1 MRVLRGT
8 LVVVICGAAWPTP
21 APGAAAPDNVVRLD
35 EVRAVE
41 LALEN
46 TLAIKLSLLRR
57 DTDRFNF
64 RVARQQFVPRLSLAT
79 AAARRRIETHPTGA
93 PLKQEGI
100 ETFDVGPSA
109 SWRLPTG
116 GQFTYNWSNR
126 LTVRETTLD
135 HAGTGI
141 DPAWDLGWTITF
153 AQPLLRGAGWR
164 VGTANYRQARLTD
177 RLSQLA
183 LRGAVGS
190 AIVDVLTSLRRYLQA
205 RETQSIVERSVRRG
219 RQLLEISRD
228 LQTTG
233 RISRSQVTQAESDL
247 AAREVSL
254 LAATNA
260 ADSARLRLAR
270 LLDFPADTQFEVEVP
285 ATIEPVRA
293 NLDDALNIAWRE
305 RPDWAASLVAQEAL
319 ELGVD
324 VARNA
329 LLWDLR
335 LTASHG
341 RASLDR
347 DTASYPRAYGGLA
360 RPDLEQNFIGLVLDV
375 PVWDGYA
382 RRAALVAARN
392 NLRQR
397 DLTHAELRLAIE
409 SEVIDQHRNL
419 EYAWR
424 ALELARSS
432 RVLAERALADE
443 SVRLSSGLTSTLNV
457 TRLEDALV
465 AAQHAELGAV
475 IGYLNAVTAFD
486 RAVGA
491 TLLSW
496 RVELDLERGT
506 PPTLRP

>member
-1 MRVLRGT
+1 MLLVL
-8 LVVVICGAAWPTP
+8 ICGAVGTSPSR
-21 APGAAAPDNVVRLD
+21 GAAAPEKVVQLD
-35 EVRAVE
+35 EARAVE

-57 DTDRFNF
+57 DTERFNY
-64 RVARQQFVPRLSLAT
+64 RVARQQFVPRLGITT
-79 AAARRRIETHPTGA
+79 AAGRRQIDTRPTDA
-93 PLKQEGI
+93 SLEQDEI

-116 GQFTYNWSNR
+116 GQFTYNWGNR

-135 HAGTGI
+135 HAGTEI

-164 VGTANYRQARLTD
+164 VGTASYQQARLAD
-177 RLSQLA
+177 QLSQLA

-190 AIVDVLTSLRRYLQA
+190 AIDDVLTSLRRYLQA
-205 RETQSIVERSVRRG
+205 RETQSIVERSVRRA
-219 RQLLEISRD
+219 RELFDISRD
-228 LQTTG
+228 LETTG

-270 LLDFPADTQFEVEVP
+270 LLDFPADTQFDVAVP

-305 RPDWAASLVAQEAL
+305 RPDWAASLIAQEAA

-324 VARNA
+324 LARNA
-329 LLWDLR
+329 QLWDLR

-347 DTASYPRAYGGLA
+347 ETVSYPRAFGGLA
-360 RPDLEQNFIGLVLDV
+360 RPDLEENFVGLVLDV

-392 NLRQR
+392 NRRQR

-432 RVLAERALADE
+432 RELAERALADE

-465 AAQHAELGAV
+465 AAQSAELGAV

-486 RAVGA
+486 RAVGT

-496 RVELDLERGT
+496 NVELDLERGT